1 MTDSPPDVK
10 RGIGQSTLPD
20 ASSLVGQTSIPD
32 YTTIDV
38 GTHNT
43 TLTIPVY
50 EDNVAGKSSLPDYTT
65 IICFVL
71 LCIYV

>member
-1 MTDSPPDVK
+1 MTDSPLDVQ
-10 RGIGQSTLPD
+10 RGIEQSPLPD
-20 ASSLVGQTSIPD
+20 ASSLAEQTTIPV

-38 GTHNT
+38 GTNT
-43 TLTIPVY
+43 KTLTIPVD
-50 EDNVAGKSSLPDYTT
+50 EANVAGKSSLPDYTN